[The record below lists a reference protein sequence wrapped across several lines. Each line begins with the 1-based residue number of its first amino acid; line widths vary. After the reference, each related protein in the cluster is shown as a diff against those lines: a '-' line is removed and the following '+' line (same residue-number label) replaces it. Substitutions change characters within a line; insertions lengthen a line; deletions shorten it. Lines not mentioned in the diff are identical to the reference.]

1 MALKYRRIYSSTG
14 QCSDFRGLSAE
25 AVLLYLLMIAQADH
39 DGKLLAVPSSL
50 KSSCAL
56 FIDDIKEKDI
66 NTILGQLSANGL
78 IMVYE
83 WNGMPILMIKNFKE
97 KQEVRKAYETASK
110 FPDPDECNSVELQSI
125 PKYSKVSQS
134 SKVNLDN
141 SDFEECYSAYP
152 RKEGKAQA
160 LKHWNAHPRAKE
172 DMLKAISNYEKDLN
186 KRYFDPI
193 ERKKF
198 TQTAG
203 RFFFES
209 WEDWIETEE
218 DRKKKAED
226 ERQKRLAKEM
236 EDKKAKFLAEHPEY
250 KKEEDK

>member
-1 MALKYRRIYSSTG
+1 MRSRNIKCTFYRDADICQLS
-14 QCSDFRGLSAE
+14 LSAQ
-25 AVLLYLLMIAQADH
+25 L
-39 DGKLLAVPSSL
+39 
-50 KSSCAL
+50 L
-56 FIDDIKEKDI
+56 FISLWSSVDREGKMILNVHQLKMDYPNLSKMNIGKIIEELNGYQKLGGGKFLTVYEIDGVKYLKIYNFDKHQIFNIKEKPH
-66 NTILGQLSANGL
+66 GYPEPKEEHSAV
-78 IMVYE
+78 MCQH
-83 WNGMPILMIKNFKE
+83 
-97 KQEVRKAYETASK
+97 KQERTS
-110 FPDPDECNSVELQSI
+110 L
-125 PKYSKVSQS
+125 
-134 SKVNLDN
+134 VNAT

-160 LKHWNAHPRAKE
+160 LKHWNAHPRAKA

-209 WEDWIETEE
+209 WEDWVETEE
-218 DRKKKAED
+218 DRKKKAEED
-226 ERQKRLAKEM
+226 RQKKLEKEM

-250 KKEEDK
+250 KKEEGK